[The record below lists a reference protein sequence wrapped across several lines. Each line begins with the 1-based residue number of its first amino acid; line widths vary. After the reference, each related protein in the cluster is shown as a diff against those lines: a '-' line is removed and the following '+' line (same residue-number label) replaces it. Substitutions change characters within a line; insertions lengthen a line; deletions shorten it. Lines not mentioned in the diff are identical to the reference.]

1 MWDPETDRWLVE
13 VRYPDGSRLRKRF
26 RRERAAVRLW
36 SAEQTKIKNG
46 TWHEQ
51 APKIVTFETALKQY
65 REYSTVQNRSHHSY
79 VEPALSVWEAHIKAS
94 TLLAKITPALIE
106 DVKLR
111 RAQEVAHTT
120 VDKDLAVLKAFFNWC
135 LARNLA
141 ASNPVC
147 RVKFFNEDNSRLRY
161 LTEDE
166 YSRLLQ
172 AAKKIETSP
181 FLAEKII
188 LSVHTGLRRGS
199 LFHLRWDQ
207 VDFLNR
213 VLRIQRTKSGR
224 PHALPLNATVLTTLQ
239 ALYNQRIPDCPYT
252 FPHATGRKA
261 GEPVQDVKN
270 AFHTALETAAIKD
283 FTWHDLRHTFASWL
297 IMKGASLRAVAEL
310 LGHRGLRM
318 VMRYAHLSPA
328 YLSAE
333 VGLLDAPPTPTPPP
347 MEGARA
353 EKRARKGQRAS
364 MRDERRAKVV
374 EFPKGIGSSGWTR
387 TSNPPVNSRMLCH

>member
-1 MWDPETDRWLVE
+1 M
-13 VRYPDGSRLRKRF
+13 
-26 RRERAAVRLW
+26 
-36 SAEQTKIKNG
+36 
-46 TWHEQ
+46 
-51 APKIVTFETALKQY
+51 
-65 REYSTVQNRSHHSY
+65 
-79 VEPALSVWEAHIKAS
+79 WEAHIKAS

-135 LARNLA
+135 MARNLA

-166 YSRLLQ
+166 YSRLIAGGEDRSKRRHFWPRRSSCPCTRACAE
-172 AAKKIETSP
+172 AACST
-181 FLAEKII
+181 FGGT
-188 LSVHTGLRRGS
+188 H
-199 LFHLRWDQ
+199 

-213 VLRIQRTKSGR
+213 VLRIPRTKSGR

-239 ALYNQRIPDCPYT
+239 ALYTERMPDCPYV
-252 FPHATGRKA
+252 FAHATGRQA
-261 GEPVQDVKN
+261 GEPVKDVKN
-270 AFHTALETAAIKD
+270 AFHTALEIAEIKD

-297 IMKGASLRAVAEL
+297 IMKGASLRSVAEL

-333 VGLLDAPPTPTPPP
+333 VGLLDRASSDTAAA
-347 MEGARA
+347 EAAARS
-353 EKRARKGQRAS
+353 ERARKGQRAPK
-364 MRDERRAKVV
+364 RDQRPAKVV